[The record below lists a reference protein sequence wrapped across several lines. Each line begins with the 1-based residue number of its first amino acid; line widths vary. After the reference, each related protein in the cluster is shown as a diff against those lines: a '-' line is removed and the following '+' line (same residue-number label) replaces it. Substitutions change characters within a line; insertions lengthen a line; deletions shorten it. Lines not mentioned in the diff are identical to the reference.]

1 MSNSLRRKIER
12 SKKKQKQKDIKEKM
26 GLFDKIPDCCLV
38 CEKAFD
44 KKDKDMVF
52 SWYVIVREEEQ
63 KVNLYCPKCWERAKQ
78 KIEDVKQALAEADS
92 DN

>member
-44 KKDKDMVF
+44 KKDKEMIMT
-52 SWYVIVREEEQ
+52 WNVIVRDQEK
-63 KVNLYCPKCWERAKQ
+63 KVNLYCPSCWDKANE
-78 KIEDVKQALAEADS
+78 ILEDFKNHLQEKS
-92 DN
+92 